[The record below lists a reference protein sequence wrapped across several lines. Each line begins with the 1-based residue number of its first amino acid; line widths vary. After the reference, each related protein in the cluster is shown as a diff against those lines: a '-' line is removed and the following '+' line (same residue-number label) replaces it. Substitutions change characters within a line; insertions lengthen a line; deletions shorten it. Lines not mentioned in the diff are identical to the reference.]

1 MKRNVILKVVT
12 DFCMTAEL
20 VVLMSY
26 ELAGRQAVHEWLGL
40 FLFILFILHH
50 VWNRK
55 WSRNIFK
62 RKHPPGIPLC
72 AKSSAG
78 IRKYTLFS
86 ILQTFL
92 VICAFLAMAGSLVSG
107 VILSRHALAF
117 LPIAGGRT
125 FARSL
130 HMVSAYW
137 GFVFLSLHL
146 GFHWSMIMGMVKK
159 HLKKVS
165 AVPVWILRGAAFL
178 TAVYGAYAF
187 VKREIGEYM
196 VLKNQFVFFDFDE
209 PLAFFLADYLTV
221 LTLFVWCGHYLS
233 KWAKSWKKNPSL

>member
-1 MKRNVILKVVT
+1 MKRDVILKVMT
-12 DFCMTAEL
+12 DLCMTAAL
-20 VVLMSY
+20 LVLMSY
-26 ELAGRQAVHEWLGL
+26 ELVGQAVHEWLGL
-40 FLFILFILHH
+40 SLFILFILHH
-50 VWNRK
+50 IWNRK

-62 RKHPPGIPLC
+62 RKH
-72 AKSSAG
+72 
-78 IRKYTLFS
+78 TLFS

-92 VICAFLAMAGSLVSG
+92 VICALITMAGSLVSG

-117 LPIAGGRT
+117 WPIAGGRS

-159 HLKKVS
+159 HLKRMSV
-165 AVPVWILRGAAFL
+165 VPIWIWRGAAFL
-178 TAVYGAYAF
+178 TAVYGVYAF
-187 VKREIGEYM
+187 VKRGIGEYM

-209 PLAFFLADYLTV
+209 PLAIFLVDYLAV
-221 LTLFVWCGHYLS
+221 LAFFVWCGHYFS
-233 KWAKSWKKNPSL
+233 KWAKIQKKNLSLQ